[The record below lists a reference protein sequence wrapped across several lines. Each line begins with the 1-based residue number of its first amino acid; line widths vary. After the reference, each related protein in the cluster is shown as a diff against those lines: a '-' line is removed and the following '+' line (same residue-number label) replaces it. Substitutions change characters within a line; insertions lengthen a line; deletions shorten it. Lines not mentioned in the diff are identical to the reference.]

1 MTGTDVT
8 VLGLGAMGR
17 ALAVALLRAG
27 RTVTVWNR
35 TPEKADTLTK
45 SGAHP
50 AGSVAAAVQAS
61 PLVLVCVLDDE
72 TVHELIEP
80 VAGDLRGRTF
90 VNLTTT
96 TPEQARAMARW
107 AGVARV
113 EYVDGGIM
121 AVPDMIGGGDTFVLY
136 SGAAEAFDRN
146 RPVLELFGRA
156 VFVGDD
162 AGAAAM
168 YDLALLGAMYAMF
181 AGFEQ
186 GAAMVRGAGGTAGE
200 LAAMA
205 APFLQAM
212 TGSFEEFAVGID
224 TPAQYEPVQSA
235 EFTAAAI
242 DTVARAGAEA
252 GVPTAL
258 PIAVRAVLAGS
269 IDAACP

>member
-1 MTGTDVT
+1 
-8 VLGLGAMGR
+8 
-17 ALAVALLRAG
+17 
-27 RTVTVWNR
+27 
-35 TPEKADTLTK
+35 
-45 SGAHP
+45 
-50 AGSVAAAVQAS
+50 
-61 PLVLVCVLDDE
+61 
-72 TVHELIEP
+72 
-80 VAGDLRGRTF
+80 
-90 VNLTTT
+90 
-96 TPEQARAMARW
+96 
-107 AGVARV
+107 V

-186 GAAMVRGAGGTAGE
+186 GASMVRGAGGTAGE

-205 APFLQAM
+205 APFLRAM
-212 TGSFEEFAVGID
+212 TGSFAEFAVGID
-224 TPAQYEPVQSA
+224 TPARYEPVQSA

-242 DTVARAGAEA
+242 DTIARAGAEA

-258 PIAVRAVLAGS
+258 PTAVRAVLAGS